1 MKKISVI
8 IPYFNNIKYIFH
20 SIDSIYQQKYKNLE
34 IILIYDDQ
42 KKDDL
47 FLIKSKLK
55 SKKYKN

>member
-42 KKDDL
+42 KKTIYL
-47 FLIKSKLK
+47 
-55 SKKYKN
+55 